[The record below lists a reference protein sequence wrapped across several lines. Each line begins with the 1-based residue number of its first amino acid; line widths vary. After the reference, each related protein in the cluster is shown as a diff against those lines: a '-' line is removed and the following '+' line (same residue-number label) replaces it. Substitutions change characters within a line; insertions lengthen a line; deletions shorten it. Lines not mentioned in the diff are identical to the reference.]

1 MREKRDIR
9 IFIESERYEIE
20 SSLFA
25 GDDVDVLDPLCEDG
39 EVAKPERMQIK
50 THGSLEVYDGRVEI
64 AYDETEL
71 TGLEGSRTCV
81 SYGTADVGTV
91 TMLRTGAVS
100 TTLVFE
106 KGKRHHCVYSTPYMP
121 FEVCVRTLDVKNEL
135 AQRGT
140 LFIDYI
146 VEIRGARAERT
157 RFSMTVIE

>member
-1 MREKRDIR
+1 MKEKKDIR
-9 IFIESERYEIE
+9 IFIDSERYEIE
-20 SSLFA
+20 MSLFSE
-25 GDDVDVLDPLCEDG
+25 GDELIALSDG
-39 EVAKPERMQIK
+39 EEHSEPETMQIR
-50 THGSLEVYDGRVEI
+50 TLGSLGVYDDGRVEI

-81 SYGTADVGTV
+81 SFDSGNIGTV

-135 AQRGT
+135 AQKGT

-157 RFSMTVIE
+157 RFSMTVME